1 MDMSNEVGTV
11 SMQFADYLRHGAG
24 ASEHTIRAYVGDI
37 RALAE
42 FLELDDDATWTDVTL
57 ADLRS
62 WLAHLAEAGKSRTTL
77 ARRGAAARAF
87 FAWAHR
93 THLVAH
99 NPAIRLAS
107 ARAAITIPQ
116 VLAIDDAARL
126 LDVAQTRADSGDVI
140 DLRDW
145 AMAELLY
152 ATGIRVGELVG
163 IDVSDIDFMELTAR
177 VLGKGAKERVVPF
190 GIPALRALVAWRDG
204 GRESCAARGEPALFV
219 GRRGTRVDQRQV
231 RAAIHALATH
241 AGVPDVS
248 PHALRHSAA
257 THLLQG
263 GSDLRSVQ
271 EVLGHASLST
281 TQRYTHVNADRLRQ
295 AYALAHPRA

>member
-1 MDMSNEVGTV
+1 MTK
-11 SMQFADYLRHGAG
+11 QFAAYLRHGAG
-24 ASEHTIRAYVGDI
+24 ASEHTVRAYLGDI

-42 FLELDDDATWTDVTL
+42 FLELDDEATWTDVTL

-62 WLAHLAEAGKSRTTL
+62 FLAHQAEAGKSRTTL
-77 ARRGAAARAF
+77 ARRGAALRAF

-93 THLVAH
+93 TGAVAN
-99 NPAIRLAS
+99 NPAVRLAS
-107 ARAAITIPQ
+107 ARASITIPQ
-116 VLAIDDAARL
+116 ILAVEDAARL
-126 LDVAQTRADSGDVI
+126 LDVAKVRADSGDAL

-152 ATGIRVGELVG
+152 ATGIRVGELAGV
-163 IDVSDIDFMELTAR
+163 DVADVDFMELTVR
-177 VLGKGAKERVVPF
+177 VLGKGDKERVVPF
-190 GIPALRALVAWRDG
+190 GIPALRALLAWRDG
-204 GRESCAARGEPALFV
+204 GRASCAPVHETALFV

-231 RAAIHALATH
+231 RATIHTLATH